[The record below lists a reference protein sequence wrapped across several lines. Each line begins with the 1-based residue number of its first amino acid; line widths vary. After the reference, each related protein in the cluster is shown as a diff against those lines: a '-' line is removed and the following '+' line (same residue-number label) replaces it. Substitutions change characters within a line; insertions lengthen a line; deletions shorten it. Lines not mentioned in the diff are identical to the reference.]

1 MGSIGVDRC
10 IFPSDFTDSSI
21 NQDLIRNVKYQC
33 TNYTFNVLFN
43 TSFMTQTR
51 QQIVSIAHL
60 LFSENVRT
68 SWTIPSPGLN
78 KNMAVAPDCGCLS
91 CTMSGVPV
99 PANPS
104 GTSRA
109 SPESKWNASTQRI
122 HAQ

>member
-33 TNYTFNVLFN
+33 TNYTFNVLLN

-51 QQIVSIAHL
+51 QQIVVIAHL

-68 SWTIPSPGLN
+68 S
-78 KNMAVAPDCGCLS
+78 
-91 CTMSGVPV
+91 
-99 PANPS
+99 
-104 GTSRA
+104 
-109 SPESKWNASTQRI
+109 
-122 HAQ
+122 

>member
-51 QQIVSIAHL
+51 QQIVSLAYL

-68 SWTIPSPGLN
+68 S
-78 KNMAVAPDCGCLS
+78 
-91 CTMSGVPV
+91 
-99 PANPS
+99 
-104 GTSRA
+104 
-109 SPESKWNASTQRI
+109 
-122 HAQ
+122 